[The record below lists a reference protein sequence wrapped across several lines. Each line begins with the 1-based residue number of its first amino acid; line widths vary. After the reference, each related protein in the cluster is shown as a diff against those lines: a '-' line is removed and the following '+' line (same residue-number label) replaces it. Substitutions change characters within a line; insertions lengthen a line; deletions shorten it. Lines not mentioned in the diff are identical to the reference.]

1 MSSQQELSMAARA
14 FGCFTQSPAGL
25 PGVLIKHCDKM
36 KVNNEEYSLFAQREL
51 AKYILRS
58 RRYPL
63 HVILGQKPKTIDF
76 VKCVIE
82 LLKNPTE
89 ISQIEKFDTSKQLNV
104 IKLDLTNGLENFVEQ
119 VKLNPPA
126 ADKTNVYIIETYDE
140 SILRDQWRE
149 YEARLLQLV
158 KPIAQIGVDFKEWR
172 DNVTIIIVAEQPPL
186 LLGYFVRKDVY
197 YEYDLTELSKD

>member
-1 MSSQQELSMAARA
+1 MAARA

-76 VKCVIE
+76 VKSVIE

-126 ADKTNVYIIETYDE
+126 ADKTNVYIIGWNGGVLYDTNGE
-140 SILRDQWRE
+140 LIVPYKRNNSDKWNE
-149 YEARLLQLV
+149 FKKKLQ
-158 KPIAQIGVDFKEWR
+158 
-172 DNVTIIIVAEQPPL
+172 
-186 LLGYFVRKDVY
+186 
-197 YEYDLTELSKD
+197 